1 MARRYPDEIER
12 AIEIV
17 AARRGISPDMLR
29 TFIAIESG
37 GRPGTQTGSYKGLM
51 QLSNAEFAKHGGQGN
66 IFDPM
71 ANLDAGAVKLGAE
84 MADFERK
91 FGRKPTGAE
100 LYMIHQ
106 QGWGGAQA
114 HWANPDQPAWM
125 SMYSTAEGR
134 QKGEDWAKRAIWGNV
149 PDDMKPKFG
158 SVDQMTSRDFIDL
171 WNGKYDR
178 LGGGSSAPTPEQRQ
192 GSINGGY
199 GMSPTGVAGVA
210 GPVQT
215 QEPGHA
221 VADQA
226 PFKDFTTTVAP
237 VPSGGGG
244 GGGPS
249 FSPDF
254 NVADLAGALGQFG
267 NKLGEMLTANAPKP
281 PSVNMVQLSGPR
293 VDLNSIMQVL
303 ARRQRKGNGNMGG
316 GDYGI
321 G

>member
-1 MARRYPDEIER
+1 MARRYPPEIEK
-12 AIEIV
+12 AIEVV
-17 AARRGISPDMLR
+17 AAQRGISPDMLR

-51 QLSNAEFAKHGGQGN
+51 QLSNDEFAKHGGQGN

-71 ANLDAGAVKLGAE
+71 SNLDAGAVKLGAE

-114 HWANPDQPAWM
+114 HWNNPNQPAWV
-125 SMYSTAEGR
+125 SMYSTGEGR
-134 QKGEDWAKRAIWGNV
+134 QKGEKWAKDAIWGNV
-149 PDDMKPKFG
+149 PDDVKAKFG
-158 SVDQMTSRDFIDL
+158 SVENMTSQDFVNL
-171 WNGKYDR
+171 WSGKYER
-178 LGGGSSAPTPEQRQ
+178 LGGGGGAPTPEQRQ
-192 GSINGGY
+192 GSINGGM

-210 GPVQT
+210 GPIQT
-215 QEPGHA
+215 QEAGHA
-221 VADQA
+221 VADQPA
-226 PFKDFTTTVAP
+226 FKDFQTTVTPAP
-237 VPSGGGG
+237 AAPAG
-244 GGGPS
+244 GGGPG
-249 FSPDF
+249 FTPDF

-267 NKLGEMLTANAPKP
+267 GKIGQMLAANAPKP
-281 PSVNMVQLSGPR
+281 PAVNLVQPAGPR
-293 VDLNSIMQVL
+293 VDLGTIMQVL